1 GGGERGHEPV
11 RSIEHRVGGEGTKED
26 EEGGGEV
33 DCTSARCGGRD
44 HDPARPTVQ
53 PAARLRAHVGA
64 TRRARPREGETQ
76 RQRRARGE
84 GVQQQ
89 QKQQE
94 CAVAGR
100 APERASRTEPGP
112 LAGRA
117 GAPQRLGGKRT
128 TCVEPLLAQGPCAAG
143 WWRGAGGTHC
153 GAQEAGFQHIL
164 ASWLCTEGGGVA
176 RPRRK
181 SGLHASRDSLARL
194 SGPAP
199 AGKAAEGGDTMQVNL
214 PGSTRNPTPAAT
226 PNAPT
231 NRSSKCEVER
241 RRAQHGSTAWSAATL
256 CMASSHVSMPASTQR
271 CHRLWLSPRGSRTA
285 PAASSPAQTEDVHD
299 GPAQV
304 REEHPEQPRE
314 HDLHERA
321 RGDEEEVGRGHE
333 PEQPAGGETFA
344 RSESGAEDQL
354 ATAAITQISAS
365 PTPRRYTLR
374 AAGMHLNPRAMPTA
388 SEAPR
393 SSTTPPRSNRSSR
406 SRRPRRRSGGYG
418 RRQTRTGSSP

>member
-76 RQRRARGE
+76 RQRQREEETRGGRAEGAGGGGVRGGE
-84 GVQQQ
+84 GREQQQQRRQQQQ

-164 ASWLCTEGGGVA
+164 ASRRCVA
-176 RPRRK
+176 WP
-181 SGLHASRDSLARL
+181 
-194 SGPAP
+194 
-199 AGKAAEGGDTMQVNL
+199 
-214 PGSTRNPTPAAT
+214 PTT
-226 PNAPT
+226 DH
-231 NRSSKCEVER
+231 SSKCEVER